1 MFEQLRDVISK
12 TLKVDPVQITE
23 STAFKDLDV
32 DSLALVEL
40 AMELEDAFGVPIGDA
55 EMQGLGSVGDVL
67 SLVRQRSVA
76 SG

>member
-12 TLKVDPVQITE
+12 TLKVDPDQITE
-23 STAFKDLDV
+23 ATTFKDLDV

-40 AMELEDAFGVPIGDA
+40 AMELEDAFGVPIGDT
-55 EMQGLGSVGDVL
+55 EMQGLGLVGDVL